1 MADGCAAGAA
11 AFNLATG
18 DLFPVSARAV
28 VIATGGSA
36 RIYERSDNPVDLTG
50 DGFYLAFQAGAAL
63 VNMEMMAFNP
73 LKITEGVRAM
83 IKSGKPDPAIL
94 AEGRAHY
101 NLGGIMTDVRAESS
115 LKNLY
120 AAGEVADGLLGAAR
134 LGGTALA
141 DAIVFGSIAG
151 RESGSRAAGVK
162 RQDDLG
168 AGMAEERERIGK
180 LTSGTSMSPS
190 DLQKAVKSVM
200 WESAGMAKTE
210 QSLAVALKKLTELKG
225 AAMKVESAD
234 PKGVGQAIEAH
245 LMACVGELIVVSSLQ
260 RRETRGQ
267 FWRLDYPVPDNA
279 RCLFNIV
286 LSRRGDAI
294 DIRTKKPVMT
304 RMRTVSATPLVGC
317 GCFNYLAPKNAG

>member
-1 MADGCAAGAA
+1 
-11 AFNLATG
+11 
-18 DLFPVSARAV
+18 
-28 VIATGGSA
+28 
-36 RIYERSDNPVDLTG
+36 
-50 DGFYLAFQAGAAL
+50 
-63 VNMEMMAFNP
+63 MEMMAFNP
-73 LKITEGVRAM
+73 LKITEKVRAM
-83 IKSGKPDPAIL
+83 IRSGTPDPALL

-101 NLGGIMTDVRAESS
+101 NLGGIMTDVRAETT

-141 DAIVFGSIAG
+141 DAIVFGTIAG
-151 RESGSRAAGVK
+151 REAGSRAARVE

-168 AGMAEERERIGK
+168 AGMAGERERIGK
-180 LTSGTSMSPS
+180 LTGGTSMPPLE
-190 DLQKAVKSVM
+190 LQKAVKSVM

-210 QSLAVALKKLTELKG
+210 QSLTAALKKLKELKLL
-225 AAMKVESAD
+225 AMKVDPAD

-245 LMACVGELIVVSSLQ
+245 LMACVGELIVVSTLQ

-267 FWRLDYPVPDNA
+267 FWRLDYPASDNA
-279 RCLFNIV
+279 RCLFNVV

-304 RMRTVSATPLVGC
+304 RMRTVSETPLVGC
-317 GCFNYLAPKNAG
+317 GCFNYLAPKNGG